1 MTIFDQIF
9 GNSKPATPAPKI
21 RFGRFSDS
29 YHLAAQDAAFD
40 EAVQAFSRGD
50 FVDSY
55 KAFFD
60 YLHNAGEENVR
71 VWREKEDIGFEL
83 FQGSKKVTG
92 FANGRKF
99 YAVAIVARANSL
111 QSSFM
116 RRLLDENFELKYSRF
131 ALTPANEIA
140 IVFDSYPVDSSPYKL
155 YAALKE
161 LATHADKHD
170 DLLIDEF
177 DALEPTDINIR
188 RHLPQAEKET
198 KYRYIKREIETD
210 FGILDNGKL
219 HPGQYATGFTY
230 LLLYLCYKLD
240 YLTKPEGYMMETLE
254 RIHRLAFAK
263 DGKNV
268 AQKNLT
274 IRKEFQKLLDRP
286 QEKFFKE
293 MYEVRSTFGIT
304 TPIDHEKLALI
315 IGQELPNMKWY
326 LEQGHEQIALAVPG
340 YIVSFS
346 LFYYALPAPD
356 KEFFHLLLQ
365 IIEHTYFDELGFRS
379 FVRNGRLEKKAICHE
394 ISGITER
401 HCKACPH
408 MQPDVKMLVWNSL
421 PQFAESYLHMVRTLD
436 LSGCA

>member
-1 MTIFDQIF
+1 MSIIDRLF
-9 GNSKPATPAPKI
+9 GNHSIEPQPAI

-40 EAVQAFSRGD
+40 EAVQAFNRGD

-55 KAFFD
+55 KAFFG

-71 VWREKEDIGFEL
+71 VWEEKDGIGFEL
-83 FQGSKKVTG
+83 FQGSKRVTG
-92 FANGRKF
+92 FANDRKF
-99 YAVAIVARANSL
+99 FAEAKVARANAL

-116 RRLLDENFELKYSRF
+116 RRLLDGNFELKYSRF

-140 IVFDSYPVDSSPYKL
+140 IVIDSYPVDSSPYKL

-177 DALEPTDINIR
+177 EALEPTEINVR
-188 RHLPQAEKET
+188 RHLPEAEKET
-198 KYRYIKREIETD
+198 KYRYIVREIESV
-210 FGILDNGKL
+210 FAVLDDDKL
-219 HPGQYATGFTY
+219 HPGQYALGFTY
-230 LLLYLCYKLD
+230 LLLFLCYKLD
-240 YLTKPEGYMMETLE
+240 YLTKPEGFLMETLE
-254 RIHRLAFAK
+254 RIHRQAFAK

-268 AQKNLT
+268 AQKNLV
-274 IRKEFQKLLDRP
+274 IRKEFQKLLARP

-293 MYEVRSTFGIT
+293 MYEVRATFGIT

-315 IGQELPNMKWY
+315 IEQELPNMKWY
-326 LEQGHEQIALAVPG
+326 QEQGHEQIALAVPG

-365 IIEHTYFDELGFRS
+365 IIEHAYFEELGFRS
-379 FVRNGRLEKKAICHE
+379 FVQNGKLEKKAIRRAVSD
-394 ISGITER
+394 IAGR
-401 HCKACPH
+401 HCEAFPH
-408 MQPDVKMLVWNSL
+408 LQPNLKMLVWDTL
-421 PQFAESYLHMVRTLD
+421 LQFAESYLHMVRALD
-436 LSGCA
+436 LSGSG